1 MSAASGGTIIP
12 FRRFIERVRA
22 AGASEYLH
30 RPDSVILDEASFDEM
45 RSYILRYY
53 DEVTPVASF
62 ADAGG
67 AVFDCIPVEQQIAL
81 RGQTSQVSVPPAP
94 PAGVQVPGTPPP
106 QQSGNAASAPPGT
119 VPVRRITLE
128 DLARFPTLDHFLN
141 KIPMSRGKP

>member
-1 MSAASGGTIIP
+1 MSAANGDPIIP

-22 AGASEYLH
+22 AGASEYLN

-53 DEVTPVASF
+53 DQVTPVTSF
-62 ADAGG
+62 VDAGG

-81 RGQTSQVSVPPAP
+81 RGQPTLVAPPPGP
-94 PAGVQVPGTPPP
+94 PAGVQTPGISPP

-119 VPVRRITLE
+119 VPVRRVTLE